1 MFSESINGNDF
12 YRLFQSGVN
21 QIVINKELLNRI
33 NVFPVADGDTG
44 SNLIYTLQSAV
55 DYSNPQE
62 SFGDTI
68 KMLSDNAVIHARGN
82 SGIIFSEFIRGLSI
96 LCNNNEVDID
106 NFKSAVKGATDHLYT
121 VVKNPVEGTILTVI
135 RTWSKY
141 LETINAENFDELFDF
156 SLPIIK
162 KSVNDTTQ
170 QLKDLKKH
178 NVPDSGA
185 MGFYLFM
192 EGFVELVHG
201 YKEVNEIGDWQRF
214 MDIEISQDF
223 DNDKYRYCTQFSL
236 KDLSIAK
243 EVLQEQLSLFGDSI
257 ACAGTE
263 RFLNLHIHTDEPWL
277 ISKYLMSVAKIVN
290 SKVDD
295 MAMQN
300 LYRTQK
306 GKIGILT
313 DSVADLDDRTS
324 KNLNINFISTNLN
337 VDENVFLDKKTIKL
351 NDFLVYMENS
361 AEFPS
366 SSQPN
371 DQQIKYCINGLLQ
384 CYEQIIVITVSSK
397 LSGTYQGFY
406 NHLQQHPEYEN
417 KVFLID
423 SYLNSG
429 AQGLLV
435 KKAAEIARK
444 TDDIE
449 SAVEQI
455 EALRNSIKT
464 YVALNSF
471 ENLSKSGR
479 INKNVASLA
488 NKINMKAI
496 LTMDKTG
503 KGEAYGFS
511 PYYKIIEHK
520 ILKQI
525 KKSLDEKPIEEYVI
539 FYSNKSEL
547 TDRFIERVE
556 KLIKKEP
563 SYCTVISSTTALHV
577 GKDSIAI
584 AYLQ

>member
-1 MFSESINGNDF
+1 MFNQKINGNDL

-55 DYSNPQE
+55 DFSSPNE
-62 SFGDTI
+62 SFSDMI
-68 KMLSDNAVIHARGN
+68 KMLSDNAVIYARGN

-96 LCNNNEVDID
+96 LCENNEID
-106 NFKSAVKGATDHLYT
+106 MDSFKLAVNGATNHLYT
-121 VVKNPVEGTILTVI
+121 VVKNPIEGTILTVI

-141 LETINAENFDELFDF
+141 LETIDAKSFDELFDI

-162 KSVNDTTQ
+162 KSVNETTQ

-192 EGFVELVHG
+192 EGFVELIHG
-201 YKEVNEIGDWQRF
+201 YSRINENHDWQHF
-214 MDIEISQDF
+214 MDIEIMQDF
-223 DNDKYRYCTQFSL
+223 DNDLYRYCTQFSL
-236 KDLSIAK
+236 KDLSISK
-243 EVLQEQLSLFGDSI
+243 NQLQEQLTLFGDSI

-263 RFLNLHIHTDEPWL
+263 KYINLHIHTDAPWQV
-277 ISKYLMSVAKIVN
+277 SKYLKSISKIVN

-295 MAMQN
+295 MALQN
-300 LYRTQK
+300 SFRSEK

-313 DSVADLDDRTS
+313 DSVADLDEQTI
-324 KNLNINFISTNLN
+324 KELGINLISTNLN
-337 VDENVFLDKKTIKL
+337 VGEHVFLDKKTIKL
-351 NDFLVYMENS
+351 NDFFVYMDES
-361 AEFPS
+361 IEFPS

-371 DQQIKYCINGLLQ
+371 DQQIKYCLNTLLQ
-384 CYEQIIVITVSSK
+384 CYEKIIVITVSRQ

-406 NHLQQHPEYEN
+406 NHIKKTSEYEGI
-417 KVFLID
+417 VYLID

-435 KKAAEIARK
+435 KKAAEIVLK
-444 TDDIE
+444 NDDIE
-449 SAVEQI
+449 EDIMQI
-455 EALRNSIKT
+455 EKTRSSIKT
-464 YVALNSF
+464 YVALNNF

-479 INKNVASLA
+479 INKGVATLA

-496 LTMDKTG
+496 LTLDDTG

-511 PYYKIIEHK
+511 LYYKSIENK

-525 KKSLDEKPIEEYVI
+525 KKSLDDKPIEEYVI
-539 FYSNKSEL
+539 FYSNKNEL
-547 TDRFIERVE
+547 TDRFTEKVE
-556 KLIKKEP
+556 KLIKKSP

-577 GKDSIAI
+577 GRDSIAI
-584 AYLQ
+584 AYM